1 VCVKIRTVKHNANE
15 IKIIYFWLTYFNDEL
30 QVMKVGERHFRSI
43 WPDEHDPNIVRII
56 DQRKLPFSFETMTL
70 TSVTDVCAAITS
82 MAVRGAPL
90 IGVTAAWGI
99 YLSLLENIESDDIL
113 AAVGSDALR
122 LKATRPTAVN
132 LSWAVD
138 HMMRT
143 VIDDPAPEAVRKAAV
158 SLTDSEVESCRLTG
172 QNGLPLIEEISRKK
186 KGTPVNILT
195 HCNAGWLACVD
206 YGTALAPVYLAH
218 DRGIKVHVWVDETRP
233 RNQGSRLTAWE
244 LENHGLPYTVIT
256 DNAGGHLMQKGQVD
270 MVIVGCDRATAAG
283 DVANKIGTYL
293 KALAAYDNN
302 IPFYSAFPVSTIDF
316 SLNQMEDIP
325 VEERDGDEVRIIEGV
340 PAGPLQE
347 VGQDKVAKILQ
358 SATPVSVFIF
368 QKDAPVSNY
377 GFDITPARLVT
388 GLITDRGVCR
398 ADRESIKKMLS

>member
-1 VCVKIRTVKHNANE
+1 
-15 IKIIYFWLTYFNDEL
+15 
-30 QVMKVGERHFRSI
+30 MKVGERHFRSI
-43 WPDEHDPNIVRII
+43 WPDEQDPNLIRII
-56 DQRKLPFSFETMTL
+56 DQRKLPFSFEIMTL
-70 TSVTDVCAAITS
+70 RSVTDICEAITG

-99 YLSLLENIESDDIL
+99 YLSLLEHGASDDIL
-113 AAVGSDALR
+113 AAVGSDANR

-132 LSWAVD
+132 LAWAVD
-138 HMMRT
+138 LMMRT
-143 VIDDPAPEAVRKAAV
+143 VINDPAPAAVRKAAV
-158 SLTDSEVESCRLTG
+158 SLTESEVESCRRTG
-172 QNGLPLIEEISRKK
+172 QNGLPLIEEVGRRKK
-186 KGTPVNILT
+186 GAPVNILT

-206 YGTALAPVYLAH
+206 YGTALAPVYTAH

-244 LENHGLPYTVIT
+244 LENHGVPYTVIT
-256 DNAGGHLMQKGQVD
+256 DNAGGHLMQNGMVD
-270 MVIVGCDRATAAG
+270 MVLVGCDRATAAG

-293 KALAAYDNN
+293 KALAAFDNN
-302 IPFYSAFPVSTIDF
+302 IPFYSAFPVSTIDL
-316 SLNQMEDIP
+316 SLNNMEDIP
-325 VEERDGDEVRIIEGV
+325 VEERDGDEVRIIDGLPVE
-340 PAGPLQE
+340 PLKAI
-347 VGQDKVAKILQ
+347 GQDKVAKILQ
-358 SATPVSVFIF
+358 PLTPVSVFIF

>member
-1 VCVKIRTVKHNANE
+1 
-15 IKIIYFWLTYFNDEL
+15 
-30 QVMKVGERHFRSI
+30 MKVGERNFRSI
-43 WPDEHDPNIVRII
+43 WPDEQNPDVIRII
-56 DQRKLPFSFETMTL
+56 DQRTLPFSFETMTL
-70 TSVTDVCAAITS
+70 KSVTDVCAAITG

-99 YLSLLENIESDDIL
+99 YLSLLEHKASDDIPG
-113 AAVGSDALR
+113 AVGTDALR

-138 HMMRT
+138 LMMRT
-143 VIDDPAPEAVRKAAV
+143 VISDPTPEAVRKAAV
-158 SLTDSEVESCRLTG
+158 SLTDSEVDSCRRTG
-172 QNGLPLIEEISRKK
+172 QNGLPLIEEISRTK
-186 KGTPVNILT
+186 KGATVNILT

-218 DRGIKVHVWVDETRP
+218 DSGIKVHVWVDETRP

-244 LENHGLPYTVIT
+244 LENHGVQYTIIT
-256 DNAGGHLMQKGQVD
+256 DNAGGHLMQKGLVD

-293 KALAAYDNN
+293 KALAAFDNH
-302 IPFYSAFPVSTIDF
+302 IPFYSAFPVSSIDF
-316 SLNQMEDIP
+316 SLNSMEDIP
-325 VEERDGDEVRIIEGV
+325 VEERDGDEVRIIDGV
-340 PAGPLQE
+340 SAEPLQAI
-347 VGQDKVAKILQ
+347 GQEKVAKNLLP
-358 SATPVSVFIF
+358 ATPVSVFIF

-377 GFDITPARLVT
+377 GFDITPARLLT

-398 ADRESIKKMLS
+398 ADRESIKNMLS

>member
-1 VCVKIRTVKHNANE
+1 
-15 IKIIYFWLTYFNDEL
+15 
-30 QVMKVGERHFRSI
+30 MKVGERHFRSI
-43 WPDEHDPNIVRII
+43 WPDEQDQDVIRII
-56 DQRKLPFSFETMTL
+56 DQRKLPFSFEIMTL
-70 TSVTDVCAAITS
+70 KSVTDVCAAITG

-99 YLSLLENIESDDIL
+99 YLSLLEHMESDDIL
-113 AAVGSDALR
+113 TDVGSDARR

-138 HMMRT
+138 LMMRT
-143 VIDDPAPEAVRKAAV
+143 VINDPVPEAVRKAAV

-172 QNGLPLIEEISRKK
+172 QNGLPLIEEISRRK
-186 KGTPVNILT
+186 KGAPVNILT

-218 DRGIKVHVWVDETRP
+218 DSGIKVHVWVDETRP

-256 DNAGGHLMQKGQVD
+256 DNAGGHLMQKGLVD
-270 MVIVGCDRATAAG
+270 IVIVGCDRATAAG

-293 KALAAYDNN
+293 KALAAFDND

-340 PAGPLQE
+340 PAGPLQAI
-347 VGQDKVAKILQ
+347 GQDKVAKILQ
-358 SATPVSVFIF
+358 PATPVSVFIF

-377 GFDITPARLVT
+377 GFDVTPARLVT

-398 ADRESIKKMLS
+398 ADRVSIKKMLS

>member
-1 VCVKIRTVKHNANE
+1 
-15 IKIIYFWLTYFNDEL
+15 
-30 QVMKVGERHFRSI
+30 MKVGERHLRSI
-43 WPDEHDPNIVRII
+43 WPDEQDPNVIRII
-56 DQRKLPFSFETMTL
+56 DQRKLPFSFEIMAL
-70 TSVTDVCAAITS
+70 RSVTDVCAAITG

-99 YLSLLENIESDDIL
+99 YLSLLEHMASDDIL
-113 AAVGSDALR
+113 ASVGSDALR

-138 HMMRT
+138 LMMRT
-143 VIDDPAPEAVRKAAV
+143 VINDPTPEAVRKAAV
-158 SLTDSEVESCRLTG
+158 TLTDSEVESCRLTG

-186 KGTPVNILT
+186 KGASVNILT

-218 DRGIKVHVWVDETRP
+218 DSGIKVHVWVDETRP

-256 DNAGGHLMQKGQVD
+256 DNAGGHLMQQGQVD
-270 MVIVGCDRATAAG
+270 IVIVGCDRATAAG

-293 KALAAYDNN
+293 KALAAFDNN

-340 PAGPLQE
+340 PAVPLQE
-347 VGQDKVAKILQ
+347 IGQDKVAKILQ
-358 SATPVSVFIF
+358 PATPVSVFIF